1 LRQSLKWWT
10 MLCSES
16 LPLRRRVPSLL
27 VLVYKHRQFISHHPF
42 ILLHIQC
49 GAKLENLLLGSK
61 ILIRNESAT
70 IVYSTAYIV
79 GILPLFADLFNLL
92 FWLLLVTRARTNF
105 ISQQSPLHVNIVTH
119 MLAERGLLPRCF
131 RFKWVDDNPAI
142 LLDSRVNNPVLQ
154 VTRGWLCAR

>member
-1 LRQSLKWWT
+1 

-79 GILPLFADLFNLL
+79 GILPLLADLFNLL
-92 FWLLLVTRARTNF
+92 F
-105 ISQQSPLHVNIVTH
+105 
-119 MLAERGLLPRCF
+119 
-131 RFKWVDDNPAI
+131 
-142 LLDSRVNNPVLQ
+142 
-154 VTRGWLCAR
+154 